1 MSGDGAVVDS
11 EMSTSINSE
20 ASLDIDIV
28 RHHDV
33 ATSTANLLE
42 ARDQDQSDTEEEEME
57 ETEHQ
62 FGRHNKVGNTS
73 LGSDQS
79 AQLLQSNGMTG
90 GVGSLDQTDDG
101 FHAWLGVSW
110 LIMYLMF
117 VLFLLYKRKANVQTA
132 VK

>member
-42 ARDQDQSDTEEEEME
+42 SRDQDQSDTEEENRLPHE
-57 ETEHQ
+57 
-62 FGRHNKVGNTS
+62 
-73 LGSDQS
+73 
-79 AQLLQSNGMTG
+79 
-90 GVGSLDQTDDG
+90 
-101 FHAWLGVSW
+101 
-110 LIMYLMF
+110 
-117 VLFLLYKRKANVQTA
+117 
-132 VK
+132 

>member
-42 ARDQDQSDTEEEEME
+42 ARDQDPGLSKRSSNDCQETQDHDTDHLIE
-57 ETEHQ
+57 
-62 FGRHNKVGNTS
+62 NI
-73 LGSDQS
+73 
-79 AQLLQSNGMTG
+79 
-90 GVGSLDQTDDG
+90 LDP
-101 FHAWLGVSW
+101 
-110 LIMYLMF
+110 
-117 VLFLLYKRKANVQTA
+117 RNC
-132 VK
+132 